1 MPVAPELKH
10 LIFGSVIRVVAKIRL
25 ARMAF
30 AKLQQAIFG
39 TRRVALESK
48 GCPILSLLLY
58 PWLGLFVCNC
68 CYSHA
73 AGSSASSAKD
83 KPQSKIKRRWHWS
96 NLRFRCRVQT
106 EDAKS

>member
-10 LIFGSVIRVVAKIRL
+10 LRFGSVIRVVAKIRL

-48 GCPILSLLLY
+48 KMLTYRANSRFYCVARKLGCKCGKLWSLRLLQRH
-58 PWLGLFVCNC
+58 F
-68 CYSHA
+68 SE
-73 AGSSASSAKD
+73 
-83 KPQSKIKRRWHWS
+83 RRRS
-96 NLRFRCRVQT
+96 
-106 EDAKS
+106 